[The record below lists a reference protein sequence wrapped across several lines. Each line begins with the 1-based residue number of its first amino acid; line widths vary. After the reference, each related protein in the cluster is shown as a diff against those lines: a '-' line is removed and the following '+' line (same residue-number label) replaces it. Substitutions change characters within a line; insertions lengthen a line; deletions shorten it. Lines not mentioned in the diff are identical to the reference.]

1 MKSKYIASLFKISI
15 VLLCA
20 LAACGT
26 KKTPALPVTAALSEL
41 QGSVG
46 IKNPGQADYLK
57 ASATDTLQVQGLVR
71 TDSDGRLRLDLSTGT
86 IVRLA
91 SDTLFTLQSNQA
103 QDGSLITRLLLQAG
117 KIWVVL
123 KGGQMD
129 VETPSGVA
137 SVRGSYMS
145 IWVDPQTQDVWVSC
159 LEGWCQAGNSTG
171 TIDMISSEGTVL
183 YNFDP
188 QGTVPPPPPELRYLS
203 QQEINDFLTNNPEA
217 ATVMEAVIATASALP
232 SLGATQSLL
241 TDTPTVTPTA
251 TVTAPVANTTPSL
264 TATPTTTR
272 TSTRTFTTALTRT
285 VTVTATTALT
295 RTATVT
301 STRTLTPT
309 ATLTRTATLT
319 TTRTLTPTATL
330 TRTATVTI
338 THTSTPSLTPTTT
351 STPTVTVTAT
361 PTRTS
366 TPTSTPTA
374 TYTPTVTATATA
386 THTPTE
392 TQTPTE
398 TETET
403 PTPTETPDQ
412 STQFL
417 NITGPS
423 GVYNDTPPA
432 YVMAEVSDP
441 QGLKEMYVQYL
452 VSDGSSTP
460 ISGQESLAVSEVQE
474 IWDGYIYFGN
484 LAPGQLVEWW
494 ILAIDNQ
501 DNQTVSDHYFFDYGV
516 Y

>member
-241 TDTPTVTPTA
+241 TDTLTVTPTA

-295 RTATVT
+295 RTATLT

-309 ATLTRTATLT
+309 ATLTRTA
-319 TTRTLTPTATL
+319 
-330 TRTATVTI
+330 
-338 THTSTPSLTPTTT
+338 
-351 STPTVTVTAT
+351 TPTVTVTAT